1 MKVIGWH
8 FNFRTLTVTL
18 PEHKFIAWLTEIH
31 KMINSGRTS
40 KKDLESTIGRK
51 GHVGFIIPWVYLFL
65 SRLRS

>member
-65 SRLRS
+65 SCLRS